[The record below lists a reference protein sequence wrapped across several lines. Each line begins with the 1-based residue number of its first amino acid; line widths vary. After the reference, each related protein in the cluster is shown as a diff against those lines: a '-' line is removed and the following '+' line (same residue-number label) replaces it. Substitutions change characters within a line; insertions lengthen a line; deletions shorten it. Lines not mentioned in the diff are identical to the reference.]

1 MNSKH
6 TRYQQVTGRI
16 LVLAIGLG
24 SIVVPQPGIASLA
37 AEQLMAQTS
46 SITGNWRLV
55 SITESATPTPM
66 VPPQTTELTADFSGD
81 RITGSGGCNRFMGGF
96 ATTGEQLSVGP
107 LATTFMACEE
117 VVMNQEMRY
126 LAALQG
132 AQRYEIDDQGQ
143 LAIFYQ
149 TEQGTGTLRFTL
161 AQAVQGLW

>member
-1 MNSKH
+1 MNKH
-6 TRYQQVTGRI
+6 SRYQSLTGGFVVLTLG
-16 LVLAIGLG
+16 LVQMVAAIPGLA
-24 SIVVPQPGIASLA
+24 VPLLE
-37 AEQLMAQTS
+37 EQLMAQTA

-96 ATTGEQLSVGP
+96 TTAGEQLNVGP
-107 LATTFMACEE
+107 LATTFMACEAA
-117 VVMNQEMRY
+117 VMDQEMRY

-132 AQRYEIDDQGQ
+132 AQRYEVDDQGQ

-149 TEQGTGTLRFTL
+149 TEQGTGILRFTS
-161 AQAVQGLW
+161 AQAVRGLW